1 MTNRFIIEVYKVSI
15 GMDVDAPLHTYAK
28 WQELGYQVKKGE
40 KSQHRIQ
47 IWKAC
52 SKKVVHDE
60 ESGHELTSTKCIPKI
75 ACFFTLD
82 QVEKM
87 TVTG

>member
-52 SKKVVHDE
+52 NKKVHDE
-60 ESGHELTSTKCIPKI
+60 ESNVEMTSTKCIQKV

-82 QVEKM
+82 QVEKIV
-87 TVTG
+87 VTAT